1 MIKTKTK
8 MARKAKSGSKKKAK
22 KKFTIEM
29 TSLSVGFWSFGL
41 FFLLVWIFVLGILV
55 GRGFLPGGVT
65 TFSGLKDQLIKVQ
78 DFVGRNQARDK
89 RTQKKSEPDPKL
101 LFYEKLSSK
110 KGEVKQEPPPQRNP
124 GKPKIAEKTTPEK
137 KSPALKP
144 LEDRI
149 AVKKSETS
157 PEETGSHGVK
167 ERKNGDGARK
177 NRDNPAFPKMRYT
190 VKLASM
196 GEKGSAEEM
205 IDGLIKR
212 GFPAYHYEV
221 KVDGRTFYRVR
232 CGRFTTREKAEEF
245 LKKLKKKAGVKGFVS
260 SLE

>member
-110 KGEVKQEPPPQRNP
+110 KGEVKQEPPPRRNP
-124 GKPKIAEKTTPEK
+124 DRPRIAEKITPK
-137 KSPALKP
+137 KKRPAVQP
-144 LEDRI
+144 LEDRV
-149 AVKKSETS
+149 AVKKRETS
-157 PEETGSHGVK
+157 PEEAGSHGV
-167 ERKNGDGARK
+167 EVR
-177 NRDNPAFPKMRYT
+177 KMRYT
-190 VKLASM
+190 VQLASM
-196 GEKGSAEEM
+196 GDKGSAEEM

-221 KVDGRTFYRVR
+221 KVDGKEYV
-232 CGRFTTREKAEEF
+232 F
-245 LKKLKKKAGVKGFVS
+245 LNEDEILAVIA
-260 SLE
+260 

>member
-1 MIKTKTK
+1 
-8 MARKAKSGSKKKAK
+8 
-22 KKFTIEM
+22 M

-78 DFVGRNQARDK
+78 DFVGRNQSRDK

-101 LFYEKLSSK
+101 AFYEKLSSK
-110 KGEVKQEPPPQRNP
+110 KGEVKQEPPPRRNP
-124 GKPKIAEKTTPEK
+124 DRPRIAEKITPK
-137 KSPALKP
+137 KKRPAVQP
-144 LEDRI
+144 LEDRV
-149 AVKKSETS
+149 AVKKRETS
-157 PEETGSHGVK
+157 PKEAGSYGLK
-167 ERKNGDGARK
+167 ERKKGDGDGVRE

-190 VKLASM
+190 VQLASM

-232 CGRFTTREKAEEF
+232 CGRFATREKADKF
-245 LKKLKKKAGVKGFVS
+245 SKKLEKKAGIKGFVT

>member
-1 MIKTKTK
+1 
-8 MARKAKSGSKKKAK
+8 
-22 KKFTIEM
+22 M
-29 TSLSVGFWSFGL
+29 TSLSVGLWSFGL

-55 GRGFLPGGVT
+55 GRGFLPGGMT
-65 TFSGLKDQLIKVQ
+65 SFSGLKVQLSKVQ
-78 DFVGRNQARDK
+78 DFVGRNQSRDK

-101 LFYEKLSSK
+101 AFYDKLSSK
-110 KGEVKQEPPPQRNP
+110 KGEVKQEPPQRNP
-124 GKPKIAEKTTPEK
+124 DKHKIAEETTPEK
-137 KSPALKP
+137 KRPALKP
-144 LEDRI
+144 LEDPV
-149 AVKKSETS
+149 AVKKRETS
-157 PEETGSHGVK
+157 PEEAGSHGVK
-167 ERKNGDGARK
+167 ERKKGEGEVVRE

-190 VKLASM
+190 VQLASM

-232 CGRFTTREKAEEF
+232 CGRFATREKAEDF
-245 LKKLKKKAGVKGFVS
+245 SKKLKKKAGVKGFVT